1 MGFLPSNIT
10 ALRKQEQLLSSAYT
24 YIYGVAIDV
33 VDADASGVA
42 DADADACGAYHC
54 PLNGHSKFQ
63 MEYIVIQA
71 AIWYV
76 GQPVKL
82 YCPLE
87 RKKLMFVDYF
97 HSPSSAHSMEIME
110 Q

>member
-42 DADADACGAYHC
+42 DADAGFVADADACGAYHC

-63 MEYIVIQA
+63 MEYIVI
-71 AIWYV
+71 
-76 GQPVKL
+76 
-82 YCPLE
+82 
-87 RKKLMFVDYF
+87 
-97 HSPSSAHSMEIME
+97 SSCILVCGTTC
-110 Q
+110 